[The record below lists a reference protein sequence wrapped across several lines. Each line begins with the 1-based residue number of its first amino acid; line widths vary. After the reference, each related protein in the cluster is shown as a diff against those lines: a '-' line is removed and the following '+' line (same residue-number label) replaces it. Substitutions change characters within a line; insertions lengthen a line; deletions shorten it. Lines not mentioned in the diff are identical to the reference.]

1 MRIDVVEE
9 VRQGKAHFEWKD
21 ILREHKGHRLY
32 VPVLRDA
39 MKFDNVPAMTW
50 DWKPT
55 TTWDPAKKQLVPDE
69 RTMDGVRLP
78 GSPRQLQ
85 EIGDLIGG
93 MLMVPLVIEEIW
105 LQADIKFTAVVN
117 TANRHP
123 GIKGRVIVANSDYF
137 ILHQAIEEQIAKL
150 GGDDGNGLI
159 SCVGKYWCLVND
171 LLNGRKAPATQL
183 DCACNFGWFH
193 PGSGQSVSGRCKRYQ
208 GPGFHHD
215 YNHWDPSQTIR
226 LMHQWGRL
234 FRAGSDVEEHV
245 FLPDICVD
253 KELCGLLNYTNKP
266 LTYLRQIHPGPKLEM
281 MGTITLPEVTITA
294 SPDDLA

>member
-1 MRIDVVEE
+1 MGIDVVEE
-9 VRQGKAHFEWKD
+9 FRQGRAHFQWKE

-32 VPVLRDA
+32 VPVFRDA
-39 MKFDNVPAMTW
+39 ARFDNVPATTW

-55 TTWDPAKKQLVPDE
+55 TRWDAKLRKLVPDD
-69 RTMDGVRLP
+69 RVMDGVRLP
-78 GSPRQLQ
+78 GQPKQLQ
-85 EIGDLIGG
+85 QIADLIGA
-93 MLMVPLVIEEIW
+93 MFMTPLVIEEIW
-105 LQADIKFTAVVN
+105 LQADIKFEPVVN
-117 TANRHP
+117 TAHRMP
-123 GIKGRVIVANSDYF
+123 GGPRVIVANSDY
-137 ILHQAIEEQIAKL
+137 LTVHEEIEAKL
-150 GGDDGNGLI
+150 AKAGGDDGVGLI

-171 LLNGRKAPATQL
+171 LLGGRKAPATQL

-193 PGSGQSVSGRCKRYQ
+193 AGTGQSVSGRTRRYQ

-245 FLPDICVD
+245 WLPDICLD
-253 KELCGLLNYTNKP
+253 PELCGLLNHTNKP

-281 MGTITLPEVTITA
+281 MGMITLPEVVITG
-294 SPDDLA
+294 SPDAVS